1 MKFKFKFKKGFTL
14 IELVAVIAVMGTLVG
29 VSATSY
35 TGYREMAEREDQKM
49 SIQLVKN
56 AVDNYYSANEQ
67 YPTDPIVK
75 QPSPDTTG
83 ADGTVYKGYSAID
96 LNLLVKERFLQEAP
110 KLKDGQFFVVH
121 YNGLVTI
128 EESHGDSFI
137 VEGGSVVVE
146 RKTGDKIDFVVYTD
160 TSNGKN
166 ATSVVVTELNDK
178 GNAIGTS
185 VTATKGANGQFTG
198 NIKLN
203 SGNPGPKQFR
213 ATIKYGT
220 QSVVLEASI
229 QYAMSAESVTSAPYW
244 FDKNVTNGSK
254 PVTLPTNYVK
264 VDANSIT
271 IDWNASDD
279 GIGIESFGYIITD
292 FEITKKWSEGA
303 GAQKVDFT
311 KVITP
316 AEVRKN
322 VAENGGQNRVY
333 VDTEIKGGISY
344 TYEITAISNSLRS
357 KNVLVINPTTA
368 QAYKDTLPYFYN
380 ITKNDYKASY
390 GETIM
395 FNIGDKEGIKNVYV
409 HVGTVKNGALLPVN
423 KEKTQFYTTYKLDE
437 NTNRRYAEK
446 RKITDAY
453 GKQVDVDVYTYFL
466 PVEVADDYI
475 VYWIEI
481 EDQRTHTTYA
491 YYNAEIQQG
500 DKETVEQVEDRRT
513 VLSTT
518 KPSVDANSKNDK
530 WSVMRGLV
538 KIFDDQYVDDSK
550 IDKTY
555 AGTKFKLYNGK
566 VYLP

>member
-1 MKFKFKFKKGFTL
+1 MKFKFKKGFTL
-14 IELVAVIAVMGTLVG
+14 IELIAVIAVMGTLVG

-56 AVDNYYSANEQ
+56 AVDNYYSANEL
-67 YPTDPIVK
+67 YPTDPIAK

-110 KLKDGQFFVVH
+110 KLKDGQVFVVH

-128 EESHGDSFI
+128 EENHGDSFI
-137 VEGGSVVVE
+137 VEGGAVVVE

-160 TSNGKN
+160 TSNGKS
-166 ATSVVVTELNDK
+166 ASSVVVTELNTN
-178 GNAIGTS
+178 GAAIGTS
-185 VTATKGANGQFTG
+185 VTATKGSNGQFTG
-198 NIKLN
+198 SIKLN
-203 SGNPGPKQFR
+203 DGNPGPKQFR

-220 QSVVLEASI
+220 QSVVLESSI
-229 QYAMSAESVTSAPYW
+229 QYAMSAESITSAPYW
-244 FDKNVTNGSK
+244 FDKNITKGDK
-254 PVTLPTNYVK
+254 PVPLPAKYITV
-264 VDANSIT
+264 ATNSIT
-271 IDWNASDD
+271 IDWNTSDV
-279 GIGIESFGYIITD
+279 GIESFGYIITD
-292 FEITKKWSEGA
+292 FEITKKWTDADGSHT
-303 GAQKVDFT
+303 V
-311 KVITP
+311 VITP

-322 VAENGGQNRVY
+322 VAENGGQNRKY
-333 VDTEIKGGISY
+333 VDTEIKGGITYSY
-344 TYEITAISNSLRS
+344 EVTAISNSLRS
-357 KNVLVINPTTA
+357 KNVLTVNPTKTL
-368 QAYKDTLPYFYN
+368 AYTDTLPYFYN

-395 FNIGDKEGIKNVYV
+395 FNVGDKEGIKNVYV
-409 HVGTVKNGALLPVN
+409 HVGTVKNGTLVPVN
-423 KEKTQFYTTYKLDE
+423 KEGNQFYTTYKLDE

-453 GKQVDVDVYTYFL
+453 NKQVDVDVYTYFL

-481 EDQRTHTTYA
+481 EDQRTHTVYA
-491 YYNAEIQQG
+491 YYNPAIQQATG
-500 DKETVEQVEDRRT
+500 ETVEQAEDKRT
-513 VLSTT
+513 VLSKN
-518 KPSVDANSKNDK
+518 KPSVAANSKDDK

-538 KIFDDQYVDDSK
+538 KIFDDPYVDDSK